1 MTDCIID
8 NIFKNIEIVKF
19 ITTVLKSV
27 LNLVKLQSLVAKCC
41 KRQKNKPAKFANSI
55 YCCATRGKLIPLAGK
70 RYQLSVPN
78 TKVIQNLRTLQG
90 HIFLTLEHF
99 ATKLCNFTKFRMLI
113 NAVTMN
119 FTILIFLKILSIMQ
133 SVHWF
138 EFSPPSRVTCG

>member
-70 RYQLSVPN
+70 RYQFSV
-78 TKVIQNLRTLQG
+78 QNLRTLQG

-113 NAVTMN
+113 NTMTMN
-119 FTILIFLKILSIMQ
+119 FTISIFLKILSIMQ
-133 SVHWF
+133 WVHWF
-138 EFSPPSRVTCG
+138 EFPPPSRVTCG